1 MANIEKQAVKM
12 MADEIVDAIK
22 ALVDT
27 NNRDYVNGAIKNYK
41 MTDNNISSGVQ
52 RYISN
57 AIAAASFTSSQ
68 IKDWDAFDIRT
79 IGNFGGSVA
88 QIANAEIDNAIIDT
102 ARVRELDASL
112 ASFTTARIASA
123 EISTAQIQ
131 NATIKYSNITN
142 LDAETAFIRQG
153 VGNQVFI
160 DNLAVTQSQI
170 VSALVGELLLQRQDG
185 SIYRVYIDDQGQVQ
199 TELRQIL
206 YTDIADSTITGD
218 KIREGTITGGNIH
231 AGTITG
237 GENGQIALNT
247 VEGGNLLMGTITA
260 REIRGGSI
268 TANEI
273 AANTIKAAN
282 LDADSIAANT
292 ALIGKIETSLIQ
304 NTSLGTD
311 LDITSNSSITLA
323 NNKIALMVED
333 GSTSSNVIL
342 TSGMLQA
349 VADKVNLMANDID
362 LSANNSITTK
372 IQTETLTLSERIS
385 TAEGSIE
392 TQATSISEL
401 DGWMAT
407 SKNILSPTGITDIL
421 VNNDSFSAVSQKAD
435 KIDWVVA
442 SGSSASSVTMTDAAL
457 EAIANDIDLSANNTV
472 RLAVG
477 DLGGRNLLL
486 DTAESKTA
494 TVTSDN
500 VAAYTDTFWYLTYYG
515 INALQGNTSKTLTI
529 SCDWQLSIP
538 DGVSLNDNT
547 YIAWFHRGSRM
558 STSAGGAFCYP
569 GTATSGH
576 YSTFFK
582 QTKNQSTGTKQGRF
596 GIVNAPAGVVLTI
609 SNVKLETGVVPS
621 EWTSAP
627 EDTETIIQS
636 NTDALENYSQ
646 NVQELSLELN
656 KTNGVIQ
663 GAVMKDDLSA
673 YIRYGASADGEG
685 TLELGQSNTNY
696 IARVSPESG
705 FQVIYDGTEMS
716 SMKKNT
722 VSASIV
728 APKRMIQMG
737 NNVIKLSSDGGLIFN

>member
-27 NNRDYVNGAIKNYK
+27 NNRGYVNGAIKNYK

-68 IKDWDAFDIRT
+68 IKDWSTFDIRT

-102 ARVRELDASL
+102 AKIRELDASL

-206 YTDIADSTITGD
+206 YTDIA
-218 KIREGTITGGNIH
+218 EGTITGGNIH
-231 AGTITG
+231 AKTITG

-247 VEGGNLLMGTITA
+247 IEGGNLVIDAITA
-260 REIRGGSI
+260 REIKGGSI
-268 TANEI
+268 TAKEI
-273 AANTIKAAN
+273 ATGTIKAAN

-362 LSANNSITTK
+362 FRANNSITEK
-372 IQTETLTLSERIS
+372 IQTETATLSQKIS
-385 TAEGSIE
+385 AAESSIE
-392 TQATSISEL
+392 TQAESINVL
-401 DGWMAT
+401 DGWMTTAK
-407 SKNILSPTGITDIL
+407 SILTPTGITDIL

-435 KIDWVVA
+435 KIDWIVA
-442 SGSSASSVTMTDAAL
+442 NGSSASSVTMTDAAL

-472 RLAVG
+472 RIAVG

-486 DTAESKTA
+486 DTAEGKTA

-500 VAAYTDTFWYLTYYG
+500 VTAYTDTFWYLTYYG
-515 INALQGNTSKTLTI
+515 INALQGNTSKTLSI

-538 DGVSLNDNT
+538 DGVSLSDDAH
-547 YIAWFHRGSRM
+547 IAWFHRGSKM

-582 QTKNQSTGTKQGRF
+582 QTSNQSTQTKRGRF

-609 SNVKLETGVVPS
+609 SNVKLETGAVPS

-673 YIRYGASADGEG
+673 YIRYGASTDGEG
-685 TLELGQSNTNY
+685 TLELGQSNSNY
-696 IARVSPESG
+696 VARVSPESG
-705 FQVIYDGTEMS
+705 FQIIYDGTEMS

>member
-1 MANIEKQAVKM
+1 MAILLRTTHPQ
-12 MADEIVDAIK
+12 EIVDAIK

-27 NNRDYVNGAIKNYK
+27 NNRGYVNGAIKNYK

-68 IKDWDAFDIRT
+68 IKDWSTFDIRT

-102 ARVRELDASL
+102 AKIRELDASL

-218 KIREGTITGGNIH
+218 KIGEGTITGGNIH

-237 GENGQIALNT
+237 GTGGQIALNT
-247 VEGGNLLMGTITA
+247 VEGGNLVMGTITA
-260 REIRGGSI
+260 REIMSGSI

-273 AANTIKAAN
+273 ASNTIKAGN
-282 LDADSIAANT
+282 IDTSELFANT
-292 ALIGKIETSLIQ
+292 AFVGSLETTLISAPKADFA
-304 NTSLGTD
+304 NR
-311 LDITSNSSITLA
+311 LDISENSSITLA

-362 LSANNSITTK
+362 LRANNSITTK
-372 IQTETLTLSERIS
+372 IQTETAGLYQRMDAAESSITTHATSINNLDGRIS
-385 TAEGSIE
+385 TAES
-392 TQATSISEL
+392 TLT
-401 DGWMAT
+401 
-407 SKNILSPTGITDIL
+407 PTGITTIL

-486 DTAESKTA
+486 DTAEGKTA

-500 VAAYTDTFWYLTYYG
+500 VTAYTDTFWYLTYYG
-515 INALQGNTSKTLTI
+515 INALQGNTSKTLSI
-529 SCDWQLSIP
+529 SCDWQLTIP
-538 DGVSLNDNT
+538 DGVSLSDDAH
-547 YIAWFHRGSRM
+547 IAWFHRGSKM
-558 STSAGGAFCYP
+558 STSAGGVFCYP

-582 QTKNQSTGTKQGRF
+582 QTNNQSTGTKQGRF

-609 SNVKLETGVVPS
+609 SNVKLETGAVPS

-627 EDTETIIQS
+627 EDIETAIQS

-673 YIRYGASADGEG
+673 YIRYGASTDGQG
-685 TLELGQSNTNY
+685 TLELGQSNSNY
-696 IARVSPESG
+696 VARVSPESG

>member
-27 NNRDYVNGAIKNYK
+27 NNRGYVNGAIKNYK

-68 IKDWDAFDIRT
+68 IKDWSTFDIRT

-102 ARVRELDASL
+102 AKIRELDASL

-206 YTDIADSTITGD
+206 YTDIA
-218 KIREGTITGGNIH
+218 EGTITGGNIH
-231 AGTITG
+231 AKTITG

-247 VEGGNLLMGTITA
+247 VEGGNLVMGTITA
-260 REIRGGSI
+260 REIMSGSI

-273 AANTIKAAN
+273 ASNTIKAGN
-282 LDADSIAANT
+282 IDTSELFANT
-292 ALIGKIETSLIQ
+292 AFVGSLETTLISAPKADFA
-304 NTSLGTD
+304 NR
-311 LDITSNSSITLA
+311 LDISENSSITLA

-362 LSANNSITTK
+362 LRANNSITEK
-372 IQTETLTLSERIS
+372 IQTETATLSQKIS
-385 TAEGSIE
+385 VAESSIE
-392 TQATSISEL
+392 TQAESINVL
-401 DGWMAT
+401 DGWMSTAK
-407 SKNILSPTGITDIL
+407 SILTPTGITDIL

-486 DTAESKTA
+486 DTAEGKTA

-515 INALQGNTSKTLTI
+515 INALQGNTSKTLSI
-529 SCDWQLSIP
+529 SCDWQLTIP
-538 DGVSLNDNT
+538 DGISLNDNT
-547 YIAWFHRGSRM
+547 HIAWFHRGSKM
-558 STSAGGAFCYP
+558 NTSVGGVFCYP

-582 QTKNQSTGTKQGRF
+582 QTNNQSTGTKQGRF

-609 SNVKLETGVVPS
+609 SNVKLETGAVPS

-673 YIRYGASADGEG
+673 YIRYGASTDGEG

>member
-27 NNRDYVNGAIKNYK
+27 NNRGYVNGAIKNYK

-68 IKDWDAFDIRT
+68 IKDWSTFDIRT

-102 ARVRELDASL
+102 AKIRELDASL

-153 VGNQVFI
+153 IGNQVFI

-206 YTDIADSTITGD
+206 YTDIA
-218 KIREGTITGGNIH
+218 EGTITGGNIH
-231 AGTITG
+231 AKTITG

-247 VEGGNLLMGTITA
+247 IEGGNLVIDAITA

-273 AANTIKAAN
+273 ATGTITAAN
-282 LDADSIAANT
+282 INTSELFANT
-292 ALIGKIETSLIQ
+292 AFVGSLETTLISAPKADFA
-304 NTSLGTD
+304 NR
-311 LDITSNSSITLA
+311 LDISENSSITLA

-362 LSANNSITTK
+362 LRANNSITEK
-372 IQTETLTLSERIS
+372 IQTETTTLSQKIS
-385 TAEGSIE
+385 AAESSIE
-392 TQATSISEL
+392 TQAESINVL
-401 DGWMAT
+401 DGWMTTAK
-407 SKNILSPTGITDIL
+407 SILTPTGITDIL

-486 DTAESKTA
+486 DTAEGKTA

-500 VAAYTDTFWYLTYYG
+500 VPAYTDTFWYLTYYG
-515 INALQGNTSKTLTI
+515 INALQGNTSKTLSI

-547 YIAWFHRGSRM
+547 HIAWFHRGSKM

-582 QTKNQSTGTKQGRF
+582 QANNQSTGTKQGRF
-596 GIVNAPAGVVLTI
+596 GIVNAPTGVVLTI
-609 SNVKLETGVVPS
+609 SNVKLETGAVPS

-673 YIRYGASADGEG
+673 YIRYGASTDGEG
-685 TLELGQSNTNY
+685 TLELGQSNSNY
-696 IARVSPESG
+696 VARVSPESG

>member
-27 NNRDYVNGAIKNYK
+27 NNRGYVNGAIKNYK

-68 IKDWDAFDIRT
+68 IKDWSTFDIRT

-102 ARVRELDASL
+102 AKIRELDASL

-153 VGNQVFI
+153 IGNQVFI

-206 YTDIADSTITGD
+206 YTDIA
-218 KIREGTITGGNIH
+218 EGTITGGNIH
-231 AGTITG
+231 AKTITG

-247 VEGGNLLMGTITA
+247 IEGGNLVMDAITA
-260 REIRGGSI
+260 REIKGGSI
-268 TANEI
+268 TAKEI
-273 AANTIKAAN
+273 ATGTIKAAN

-362 LSANNSITTK
+362 LRANNSITEK
-372 IQTETLTLSERIS
+372 IQTETATLSQKIS
-385 TAEGSIE
+385 AAESSIE
-392 TQATSISEL
+392 TQAESINVL
-401 DGWMAT
+401 DGWMTTAK
-407 SKNILSPTGITDIL
+407 SILTPTGITDIL

-486 DTAESKTA
+486 DTAEGKTA

-500 VAAYTDTFWYLTYYG
+500 VPAYTDTFWYLTYYG
-515 INALQGNTSKTLTI
+515 INALQGNTSKTLSI

-547 YIAWFHRGSRM
+547 HIAWFHRGSKM
-558 STSAGGAFCYP
+558 NTSVGGVFCYP

-582 QTKNQSTGTKQGRF
+582 QTNNQSTGTKQGRF

-609 SNVKLETGVVPS
+609 SNVKLETGAVPS

-673 YIRYGASADGEG
+673 YIRYGASTDGEG
-685 TLELGQSNTNY
+685 MLELGQSNSNY
-696 IARVSPESG
+696 VARVSPESG